1 MEDDAARHP
10 RLRRVPGR
18 GTLWRVPHANVNGIS
33 FHHTDTGEPF
43 PGAPTLVM
51 GHGLLFSGWMFHPQ
65 VAALRDRYRCITVD
79 WRGQGDTPASAD
91 GVADMDTLLADLVA
105 LLDHLGLES
114 VHYAGLS
121 MGGFVGMR
129 LAARHPERVRSLV
142 LLDTSAGP
150 EDPEK
155 VSQYKLLARIYRW
168 FGMGP
173 VRSKVE
179 PLMFGPHLLAS
190 SRRDEVVGPWMAKLA
205 QVDRRGMRAAILGV
219 TDREPIAPELSRIT
233 APTLIVVGADDAA
246 TPVAKSEAIV
256 AGIPGARLE
265 VVPDSGHSA
274 TLEQPEA
281 VTRLV
286 EEFLA
291 QQG

>member
-1 MEDDAARHP
+1 
-10 RLRRVPGR
+10 
-18 GTLWRVPHANVNGIS
+18 VPHADVNGIR

-65 VAALRDRYRCITVD
+65 VEALRDRYRCITVD
-79 WRGQGDTPASAD
+79 WRGQGDTPAASD
-91 GVADMDTLLADLVA
+91 GAADMDSLTADLVA
-105 LLDHLGLES
+105 LLDHLGLGA

-150 EDPEK
+150 EDPDK
-155 VSQYKLLARIYRW
+155 VKKYRLLARVYRW
-168 FGMGP
+168 LGMGP
-173 VRSKVE
+173 VRSQVE
-179 PLMFGPHLLAS
+179 SIMFGPHLLAS
-190 SRRDEVVGPWMAKLA
+190 PRRAEVVGPWMAKLA
-205 QVDRRGMRAAILGV
+205 TVDRRGMRAAILGV
-219 TDREPIAPELSRIT
+219 TDREPVAPELGRIT
-233 APTLIVVGADDAA
+233 APTLVVVGADDVA

-256 AGIPGARLE
+256 AAIPGARLE
-265 VVPDSGHSA
+265 VVADAGHSS
-274 TLEQPEA
+274 TIEQPEA
-281 VTRLV
+281 VTRV
-286 EEFLA
+286 IEEFLA